1 MSEIQEL
8 ILTNDDLV
16 RINKMTENEGFDE
29 IMKYYNIFYQKYKTF
44 NFSKNFITETKLL
57 LPFFLNSLE
66 NAIKEEEK
74 DKEIVEKMESIIHDI
89 KFVLSEIDNLNIN
102 LPTQKFVKGLEKIF
116 NFFEQENINTIVK
129 EVQEFI
135 SDVLDKKKF
144 NQESLDKVK
153 KFNNDCYTLLKS
165 YNPQTE

>member
-116 NFFEQENINTIVK
+116 NFFEQANK
-129 EVQEFI
+129 
-135 SDVLDKKKF
+135 DMKDCVLIR
-144 NQESLDKVK
+144 
-153 KFNNDCYTLLKS
+153 
-165 YNPQTE
+165 